1 MKNKFFSFILVSSIT
16 VLIVGCT
23 VPRPAPVE
31 TRTVEME
38 RKPVEAQF
46 KRNKNLVDGAFYTVR
61 KGDTLFGIALAF
73 GQNWRDIASWNN
85 LSDPD
90 KIKIGEKLRVMP
102 KDTANA
108 AVSIPLESAA
118 IETPPGRST
127 SGESEVALNESAL
140 DDNDVLPDNGIDRD
154 EGLVSSLGW
163 VWPANGQVTEQFS
176 DSNSKGISI
185 AGASGEAIFAVSDG
199 KVVYSGN
206 GLRGYGNLI
215 IIKHPNEF
223 ITAYAHNKSIFVKE
237 GETVDKGQKIAEMGM
252 SETDSPKL
260 LFEVRKGGKPLDPL
274 LYLPNR

>member
-1 MKNKFFSFILVSSIT
+1 MKNKFFSFILVSIIT
-16 VLIVGCT
+16 VVIVGCT

-46 KRNKNLVDGAFYTVR
+46 KRNKNLIDGAFYTVR

-102 KDTANA
+102 KDTSNA

-127 SGESEVALNESAL
+127 SGESEVALNERAL

-206 GLRGYGNLI
+206 GLRGYGNLV

-260 LFEVRKGGKPLDPL
+260 LFEVRRGGKPLDPL
-274 LYLPNR
+274 LYLPKR

>member
-1 MKNKFFSFILVSSIT
+1 MKNKFFSFLLISVTT
-16 VLIVGCT
+16 VVIVGCT
-23 VPRPAPVE
+23 VPKPAPVE
-31 TRTVEME
+31 TRTVELE
-38 RKPVEAQF
+38 RKPVEAHF

-61 KGDTLFGIALAF
+61 KGDTLYGIALAF

-90 KIKIGEKLRVMP
+90 KIKIGEKLRVVP

-127 SGESEVALNESAL
+127 SDESKVAGNQGAFG
-140 DDNDVLPDNGIDRD
+140 DALPDESMDRD
-154 EGLVSSLGW
+154 EGVVTSLGW
-163 VWPANGQVTEQFS
+163 VWPANGQITEQFS

-206 GLRGYGNLI
+206 GLRGYGNLV

-260 LFEVRKGGKPLDPL
+260 LFEVRRGGKPLDPL
-274 LYLPNR
+274 LYLPKR

>member
-1 MKNKFFSFILVSSIT
+1 MKNKFFSFIVVSIIT
-16 VLIVGCT
+16 VAIVGCT

-31 TRTVEME
+31 TRTVELE
-38 RKPVEAQF
+38 RKPVEAYL

-61 KGDTLFGIALAF
+61 KGDTLYGIALAF

-90 KIKIGEKLRVMP
+90 KINIGEKLRVVP
-102 KDTANA
+102 KDTGNA

-127 SGESEVALNESAL
+127 LDESQVAGNQRAL
-140 DDNDVLPDNGIDRD
+140 SEALPDESIDRD
-154 EGLVSSLGW
+154 EGLVTSLGW
-163 VWPANGQVTEQFS
+163 VWPANGQITEQFS
-176 DSNSKGISI
+176 DSNSKGITI
-185 AGASGEAIFAVSDG
+185 AGASGEAIFAVSNG

-206 GLRGYGNLI
+206 GLRGYGNLV
-215 IIKHPNEF
+215 IIKHPDEF
-223 ITAYAHNKSIFVKE
+223 ITAYGHNKSIFVKE
-237 GETVDKGQKIAEMGM
+237 GETVNKGQKIAEMGM

>member
-1 MKNKFFSFILVSSIT
+1 MKNKFFSFILVSIIT
-16 VLIVGCT
+16 VAIVGCT

-31 TRTVEME
+31 TRTVELE
-38 RKPVEAQF
+38 RKPVEAYF

-61 KGDTLFGIALAF
+61 KGDTLYGIALAF

-90 KIKIGEKLRVMP
+90 KIKIGEKLRVVP
-102 KDTANA
+102 KDTGNA
-108 AVSIPLESAA
+108 AVSIPLKSAA

-127 SGESEVALNESAL
+127 SGESEVALNERAL
-140 DDNDVLPDNGIDRD
+140 DDDGLPDNGIDRD
-154 EGLVSSLGW
+154 EGLVTSLGW
-163 VWPANGQVTEQFS
+163 VWPANGQITEQFS

-185 AGASGEAIFAVSDG
+185 AGASGEAIFAVSEG

-215 IIKHPNEF
+215 IIKHPDEF

-237 GETVDKGQKIAEMGM
+237 GETVNKGQKIAEMGM

-260 LFEVRKGGKPLDPL
+260 LFEVRRGGKPLDPL
-274 LYLPNR
+274 LYLPKR

>member
-1 MKNKFFSFILVSSIT
+1 MKNKFFSFILVFIIT
-16 VLIVGCT
+16 VAIVGCT

-31 TRTVEME
+31 TRTVELE
-38 RKPVEAQF
+38 RKPVEAYF

-61 KGDTLFGIALAF
+61 KGDTLYGIALAF

-90 KIKIGEKLRVMP
+90 KIKIGEKLRVVP
-102 KDTANA
+102 KDTGNA
-108 AVSIPLESAA
+108 AVSIPLKSAA

-127 SGESEVALNESAL
+127 SGESEVALNERAL
-140 DDNDVLPDNGIDRD
+140 DDDGLPDNGIDRD
-154 EGLVSSLGW
+154 EGLVTSLGW
-163 VWPANGQVTEQFS
+163 VWPANGQITEQFS

-185 AGASGEAIFAVSDG
+185 AGASGEAIFAVSEG

-215 IIKHPNEF
+215 IIKHPDEF

-237 GETVDKGQKIAEMGM
+237 GETVNKGQKIAEMGM

-260 LFEVRKGGKPLDPL
+260 LFEVRRGGKPLDPL
-274 LYLPNR
+274 LYLPKR

>member
-1 MKNKFFSFILVSSIT
+1 MKNKFFSFILISIT
-16 VLIVGCT
+16 TIVIVGCT
-23 VPRPAPVE
+23 VPKPAPVE
-31 TRTVEME
+31 TRTVELE
-38 RKPVEAQF
+38 RKPVEAHF

-61 KGDTLFGIALAF
+61 KGDTLYGIALAF

-90 KIKIGEKLRVMP
+90 KIKIGEKLRVVP
-102 KDTANA
+102 KDTGNA

-127 SGESEVALNESAL
+127 SDESKVTGNQGAFGNA
-140 DDNDVLPDNGIDRD
+140 LPDESMDRD
-154 EGLVSSLGW
+154 EGLVTSLGW
-163 VWPANGQVTEQFS
+163 VWPANGQITEQFS

-206 GLRGYGNLI
+206 GLRGYGNLV
-215 IIKHPNEF
+215 IIKHPDEF
-223 ITAYAHNKSIFVKE
+223 ITAYAHNRSIFVKE
-237 GETVDKGQKIAEMGM
+237 GETVNKGQKIAEMGM

-260 LFEVRKGGKPLDPL
+260 LFEVRRGGKPLDPL
-274 LYLPNR
+274 LYLPKR

>member
-1 MKNKFFSFILVSSIT
+1 MKNKFLSFVFISIISF
-16 VLIVGCT
+16 VMVGCT

-38 RKPVEAQF
+38 RKPAEAF
-46 KRNKNLVDGAFYTVR
+46 YKRNKNLIDGAFYSVR
-61 KGDTLFGIALAF
+61 KGDTLYGIALAF

-85 LSDPD
+85 LSDPN
-90 KIKIGEKLRVMP
+90 KIKVGEKLRVVP
-102 KDTANA
+102 KDSGKA
-108 AVSIPLESAA
+108 AVSIPLKSAA
-118 IETPPGRST
+118 IETPGKSS
-127 SGESEVALNESAL
+127 SGGEEVVENARTL
-140 DDNDVLPDNGIDRD
+140 DDGLPDGSIDRD
-154 EGLVSSLGW
+154 EGLVASLGW
-163 VWPANGQVTEQFS
+163 VWPANGQITEQFS

-185 AGASGEAIFAVSDG
+185 AGVAGEAIFAVSDG

-206 GLRGYGNLI
+206 GLRGYGNLV
-215 IIKHPNEF
+215 IIKHPDEF

-260 LFEVRKGGKPLDPL
+260 LFEVRRGGKPLDPL

>member
-1 MKNKFFSFILVSSIT
+1 MKNKFFSFIVVSIIT
-16 VLIVGCT
+16 VAIVGCT

-31 TRTVEME
+31 TRTVELE
-38 RKPVEAQF
+38 RKPVEAYL

-61 KGDTLFGIALAF
+61 KGDTLYGIALAF

-90 KIKIGEKLRVMP
+90 KINIGEKLRVVP
-102 KDTANA
+102 KDTGNA

-127 SGESEVALNESAL
+127 LDESQVAGNQRAL
-140 DDNDVLPDNGIDRD
+140 SEALPDESIDRD
-154 EGLVSSLGW
+154 EGLVTSLGW
-163 VWPANGQVTEQFS
+163 VWPANGQITEQFS
-176 DSNSKGISI
+176 DSNSKGITI
-185 AGASGEAIFAVSDG
+185 AGASGEAIFAVSNG

-206 GLRGYGNLI
+206 RLRGYGNLV
-215 IIKHPNEF
+215 IIKHPDEF

-237 GETVDKGQKIAEMGM
+237 GETVNKGQKIAEMGM

>member
-1 MKNKFFSFILVSSIT
+1 MKNKFFSFLLISMTSV
-16 VLIVGCT
+16 VIVGCT
-23 VPRPAPVE
+23 VPKPAPVE
-31 TRTVEME
+31 TRTVELE
-38 RKPVEAQF
+38 RKPVEAHF

-61 KGDTLFGIALAF
+61 KGDTLYGIALAF

-90 KIKIGEKLRVMP
+90 KIKIGEKLRVVP
-102 KDTANA
+102 KDTGNA

-127 SGESEVALNESAL
+127 SDESKVTGNQGAFGNA
-140 DDNDVLPDNGIDRD
+140 LPDESMDRD
-154 EGLVSSLGW
+154 EGLVTSLGW
-163 VWPANGQVTEQFS
+163 VWPANGQITEQFS

-206 GLRGYGNLI
+206 GLRGYGNLV
-215 IIKHPNEF
+215 IIKHPDEF
-223 ITAYAHNKSIFVKE
+223 ITAYAHNRSIFVKE
-237 GETVDKGQKIAEMGM
+237 GETVNKGQKIAEMGM

-260 LFEVRKGGKPLDPL
+260 LFEVRRGGKPLDPL
-274 LYLPNR
+274 LYLPKR

>member
-1 MKNKFFSFILVSSIT
+1 MKNKVFSFILISIIT
-16 VLIVGCT
+16 FVIVGCT

-38 RKPVEAQF
+38 RKPVEAYF

-61 KGDTLFGIALAF
+61 KGDTLYGIALAF

-90 KIKIGEKLRVMP
+90 KINIGEKLRVVP
-102 KDTANA
+102 KDTGNG
-108 AVSIPLESAA
+108 AVSIPLKSATV
-118 IETPPGRST
+118 ETPPGKST
-127 SGESEVALNESAL
+127 LSESELAGKEQAL
-140 DDNDVLPDNGIDRD
+140 DDALPDDSIERD
-154 EGLVSSLGW
+154 EGLVTSLGW
-163 VWPANGQVTEQFS
+163 VWPTNGQIMEQFS

-206 GLRGYGNLI
+206 GLRGYGNLV
-215 IIKHPNEF
+215 IIKHPDEF

-237 GETVDKGQKIAEMGM
+237 GETVNKGQKIAEMGM

-260 LFEVRKGGKPLDPL
+260 LFEVRRGGKPLDPL

>member
-1 MKNKFFSFILVSSIT
+1 MKNKFFSFILVSIIT
-16 VLIVGCT
+16 VAIVGCT

-38 RKPVEAQF
+38 RKPIEAYF

-61 KGDTLFGIALAF
+61 KGDTLYGIALAF

-90 KIKIGEKLRVMP
+90 KIKIGEKLRVVP
-102 KDTANA
+102 KDTGNA
-108 AVSIPLESAA
+108 AVSIPLKSAA

-127 SGESEVALNESAL
+127 SGESEVALNERAL
-140 DDNDVLPDNGIDRD
+140 DDDGLPDNGIDRD
-154 EGLVSSLGW
+154 EGLVTSLGW
-163 VWPANGQVTEQFS
+163 VWPANGQITEQFS

-206 GLRGYGNLI
+206 GLRGYGNLV
-215 IIKHPNEF
+215 IIKHPDEF

-237 GETVDKGQKIAEMGM
+237 GETVNKGQKIAEMGM

-274 LYLPNR
+274 LYLPKR

>member
-1 MKNKFFSFILVSSIT
+1 MKTKFFSF
-16 VLIVGCT
+16 VLIFVITFVLVGCT

-38 RKPVEAQF
+38 RKPIEAYF
-46 KRNKNLVDGAFYTVR
+46 KRKKNLVDGAFYTVR
-61 KGDTLFGIALAF
+61 KGDTLYGIALTF

-90 KIKIGEKLRVMP
+90 KIKIGEKLRVVP
-102 KDTANA
+102 KDTGNA
-108 AVSIPLESAA
+108 AVSIPLKPAA
-118 IETPPGRST
+118 IETPPGNSS
-127 SGESEVALNESAL
+127 SGESEVAGIKGAL
-140 DDNDVLPDNGIDRD
+140 EDSLPDNSIDRD
-154 EGLVSSLGW
+154 EGLVTSLGW
-163 VWPANGQVTEQFS
+163 VWPANGQITEQFS

-185 AGASGEAIFAVSDG
+185 AGVAGEAIFAVSDG

-215 IIKHPNEF
+215 IIKHPDEF

-237 GETVDKGQKIAEMGM
+237 GEIVNKGQKIAEMGM

-260 LFEVRKGGKPLDPL
+260 LFEVRRGGKPLDPL
-274 LYLPNR
+274 IYLPNR

>member
-1 MKNKFFSFILVSSIT
+1 MKNKFFSFLLISVTT
-16 VLIVGCT
+16 VVIVGCT
-23 VPRPAPVE
+23 VPKPAPVE
-31 TRTVEME
+31 TRTVELE
-38 RKPVEAQF
+38 RKPVEAHF

-61 KGDTLFGIALAF
+61 KGDTLYGIALAF

-90 KIKIGEKLRVMP
+90 KIKIGEKLRVVP
-102 KDTANA
+102 KDTGNA

-127 SGESEVALNESAL
+127 SDESKVTGNQGAFGNA
-140 DDNDVLPDNGIDRD
+140 LPDESMDRD
-154 EGLVSSLGW
+154 EGLVTSLGW
-163 VWPANGQVTEQFS
+163 VWPANGQITEQFS

-206 GLRGYGNLI
+206 GLRGYGNLV
-215 IIKHPNEF
+215 IIKHPDEF
-223 ITAYAHNKSIFVKE
+223 ITAYAHNRSIFVKE
-237 GETVDKGQKIAEMGM
+237 GETVNKGQKIAEMGM

-260 LFEVRKGGKPLDPL
+260 LFEVRRGGKPLDPL
-274 LYLPNR
+274 LYLPKR

>member
-206 GLRGYGNLI
+206 GLRGYGNLV

-237 GETVDKGQKIAEMGM
+237 GETVNKGQKIAEMGM

>member
-1 MKNKFFSFILVSSIT
+1 MKNKFFSFILVSIIT
-16 VLIVGCT
+16 VAIVGCT

-38 RKPVEAQF
+38 RKPVEAHF

-61 KGDTLFGIALAF
+61 KGDTLYGIALAF

-90 KIKIGEKLRVMP
+90 KIKIGEKLRVVP
-102 KDTANA
+102 KDTGNA
-108 AVSIPLESAA
+108 AVSIPLKSAA

-127 SGESEVALNESAL
+127 SGESEVALNERAL

-163 VWPANGQVTEQFS
+163 VWPANGQITEQFS

-206 GLRGYGNLI
+206 GLRGYGNLV

>member
-1 MKNKFFSFILVSSIT
+1 MKNKFFSFILVSIIT
-16 VLIVGCT
+16 VAIVGCT

-31 TRTVEME
+31 TRTVELE
-38 RKPVEAQF
+38 RKPVEAYF

-61 KGDTLFGIALAF
+61 KGDTLYGIALAF

-90 KIKIGEKLRVMP
+90 KIKIGEKLRVVP
-102 KDTANA
+102 KDTGNA
-108 AVSIPLESAA
+108 AVSIPLKSAA

-127 SGESEVALNESAL
+127 SGESEVALNERAL
-140 DDNDVLPDNGIDRD
+140 DDDGLPDNGIDRD
-154 EGLVSSLGW
+154 EGLVTSLGW
-163 VWPANGQVTEQFS
+163 VWPANGQITEQFS

-206 GLRGYGNLI
+206 GLRGYGNLV
-215 IIKHPNEF
+215 IIKHPDEF

-237 GETVDKGQKIAEMGM
+237 GETVNKGQKIAEMGM

-274 LYLPNR
+274 LYLPKR

>member
-1 MKNKFFSFILVSSIT
+1 MKNKFFSFIVVSIIT
-16 VLIVGCT
+16 VAIVGCT

-31 TRTVEME
+31 TRTVELE
-38 RKPVEAQF
+38 RKPVEAHF

-61 KGDTLFGIALAF
+61 KGDTLYGIALAF

-90 KIKIGEKLRVMP
+90 KINIGEKLRVVP
-102 KDTANA
+102 KDTGNA

-127 SGESEVALNESAL
+127 LDESQVAGNQRAL
-140 DDNDVLPDNGIDRD
+140 SEALPDESIDRD
-154 EGLVSSLGW
+154 EGLVTSLGW
-163 VWPANGQVTEQFS
+163 VWPANGQITEQFS
-176 DSNSKGISI
+176 DSNSKGITI
-185 AGASGEAIFAVSDG
+185 AGASGEAIFAVSNG

-206 GLRGYGNLI
+206 GLRGYGNLV
-215 IIKHPNEF
+215 IIKHPDEF

-237 GETVDKGQKIAEMGM
+237 GETVNKGQKIAEMGM

-260 LFEVRKGGKPLDPL
+260 LFEVRRGGKPLDPL
-274 LYLPNR
+274 LYLPKR

>member
-1 MKNKFFSFILVSSIT
+1 MKNKFFSFILVSIIT
-16 VLIVGCT
+16 VAIVGCT

-31 TRTVEME
+31 TRTVELE
-38 RKPVEAQF
+38 RKPVEAYF

-61 KGDTLFGIALAF
+61 KGDTLYGIALAF

-90 KIKIGEKLRVMP
+90 KIKIGEKLRVVP
-102 KDTANA
+102 KDTGNG
-108 AVSIPLESAA
+108 AVSIPLKSAA
-118 IETPPGRST
+118 IENPSEKST
-127 SGESEVALNESAL
+127 LSESELAGKERAL
-140 DDNDVLPDNGIDRD
+140 DDALPDDSIDRD
-154 EGLVSSLGW
+154 EGLVTSLGW
-163 VWPANGQVTEQFS
+163 VWPTNGQIMEQFS

-206 GLRGYGNLI
+206 GLRGYGNLV
-215 IIKHPNEF
+215 IIKHPDEF
-223 ITAYAHNKSIFVKE
+223 ITAYAHNKSILVKE
-237 GETVDKGQKIAEMGM
+237 GETVNKGQKIAEMGM

-260 LFEVRKGGKPLDPL
+260 LFEVRRGGKPLDPL

>member
-1 MKNKFFSFILVSSIT
+1 MKNKFFSFILVSIIT
-16 VLIVGCT
+16 VVIVGCT

-38 RKPVEAQF
+38 RKPVEAHF
-46 KRNKNLVDGAFYTVR
+46 NRNKNLVDGAFYTVR

-127 SGESEVALNESAL
+127 SDESEVAGNQRAL
-140 DDNDVLPDNGIDRD
+140 GDALPDESIDRD
-154 EGLVSSLGW
+154 EGLVTSLGW
-163 VWPANGQVTEQFS
+163 VWPANGQITEQFS

-206 GLRGYGNLI
+206 GLRGYGNLV
-215 IIKHPNEF
+215 IIKHPDEF
-223 ITAYAHNKSIFVKE
+223 ITAYAHNRSIFVKE
-237 GETVDKGQKIAEMGM
+237 GETVNKGQKIAEMGM

-260 LFEVRKGGKPLDPL
+260 LFEVRRGGRPLDPL
-274 LYLPNR
+274 LYLPKR

>member
-1 MKNKFFSFILVSSIT
+1 MKNRFSGYILISIIT
-16 VLIVGCT
+16 FVMVGCT

-31 TRTVEME
+31 TRTVEIE

-61 KGDTLFGIALAF
+61 KGDTLYGIALAF

-85 LSDPD
+85 LTDPD
-90 KIKIGEKLRVMP
+90 KIKVGEKLRVVP
-102 KDTANA
+102 KDVGNA
-108 AVSIPLESAA
+108 AVSIPLKSAA
-118 IETPPGRST
+118 IETP
-127 SGESEVALNESAL
+127 SGKLEETGNERAL
-140 DDNDVLPDNGIDRD
+140 DDASPDDNIYRD
-154 EGLVSSLGW
+154 EGLVASLGW
-163 VWPANGQVTEQFS
+163 VWPANGQITEQFS

-185 AGASGEAIFAVSDG
+185 AGAAGEAIFAVSDG

-206 GLRGYGNLI
+206 GLRGYGNLV
-215 IIKHPNEF
+215 IIKHPDEF

-237 GETVDKGQKIAEMGM
+237 GEAVNKGQKIAEMGM

-260 LFEVRKGGKPLDPL
+260 LFEVRRGGKPLDPL

>member
-1 MKNKFFSFILVSSIT
+1 MKNKVFSFILISIIT
-16 VLIVGCT
+16 VVIVGCT

-38 RKPVEAQF
+38 RKPVEAYF

-61 KGDTLFGIALAF
+61 KGDTLYGIALAF

-90 KIKIGEKLRVMP
+90 KIKIGEKLRVVP
-102 KDTANA
+102 KDTGNG
-108 AVSIPLESAA
+108 AVSIPLKSAA
-118 IETPPGRST
+118 IETPPGKST
-127 SGESEVALNESAL
+127 LSESELAGKEQAL
-140 DDNDVLPDNGIDRD
+140 DDALPDDSIERD
-154 EGLVSSLGW
+154 EGLVTSLGW
-163 VWPANGQVTEQFS
+163 VWPTNGQIMEQFS

-206 GLRGYGNLI
+206 GLRGYGNLV
-215 IIKHPNEF
+215 IIKHPDEF